1 MNPHLA
7 RLLPA
12 RASRSFPILL
22 LTAILLSSLPAAAT
36 DFFVSTSGSP
46 TGDGS
51 LANPWDLATAL
62 AGPASVL
69 PGDTIWL
76 RGGTYHGTFTS
87 KLSGTS
93 IAPIIVRRFRNE
105 RVTLDG
111 GSAGFNNPVLYVQGQ
126 YTWFWGFEIMTSD
139 TSRVS
144 QQSGSSPTDLSLGG
158 GITTDQATNHPGL
171 KFINLIVHDTQDNGF
186 WKQ

>member
-22 LTAILLSSLPAAAT
+22 LLTAILLSASLPAAAT

-46 TGDGS
+46 SGDGS
-51 LANPWDLATAL
+51 LGKPWDLATAL

-76 RGGTYHGTFTS
+76 RGGTYRGAFTS
-87 KLSGTS
+87 KLAGTAT
-93 IAPIIVRRFRNE
+93 APITVRQFRNE
-105 RVTLDG
+105 RATIDG
-111 GSAGFNNPVLYVQGQ
+111 GANGPVILSIEGQ
-126 YTWFWGFEIMTSD
+126 YAWFWGFEVMS
-139 TSRVS
+139 
-144 QQSGSSPTDLSLGG
+144 
-158 GITTDQATNHPGL
+158 
-171 KFINLIVHDTQDNGF
+171 
-186 WKQ
+186 

>member
-22 LTAILLSSLPAAAT
+22 LLTAILLSASLPAAAT

-46 TGDGS
+46 SGDGS
-51 LANPWDLATAL
+51 LGNPWDLATAL

-93 IAPIIVRRFRNE
+93 IAPITVRRFRNE
-105 RVTLDG
+105 RATLDG
-111 GSAGFNNPVLYVQGQ
+111 GSAGSNNPVLYVQGQ

-139 TSRVS
+139 TS
-144 QQSGSSPTDLSLGG
+144 
-158 GITTDQATNHPGL
+158 
-171 KFINLIVHDTQDNGF
+171 
-186 WKQ
+186 